1 MTTLARKNN
10 DSPLD
15 VRDPIPELN
24 RLVGEIDSVLGRAF
38 ASLGRPG
45 LSPIWSGAFTPLAD
59 IEETDDA
66 YLIEVE
72 LPGIKREDASV
83 EVQGRRIIV
92 TGERKERERNGI
104 FRTKT
109 RVTGRFEYE
118 ALLPG
123 EIDPDNVTA
132 SYENGVLV
140 LRAPKP
146 ESERVKVRRIP
157 VE

>member
-1 MTTLARKNN
+1 MTTLARRNN

-15 VRDPIPELN
+15 ARDPIPELN
-24 RLVGEIDSVLGRAF
+24 RLVGEIDSVLRAF
-38 ASLGRPG
+38 ASLGHPG
-45 LSPIWSGAFTPLAD
+45 LSPVWSGAFTPLAD

-92 TGERKERERNGI
+92 TGERKERERKGI

-123 EIDPDNVTA
+123 DIDTDNVTA

-146 ESERVKVRRIP
+146 ESERVKVRKIQ
-157 VE
+157 VQ